1 MEPKLLDQLLNAKE
15 GKVRAAAVR
24 TLAFWQERLP
34 ATAPWQGW
42 SPAPLPLARAE
53 ISTAR
58 TLDLLA
64 ARVADEHPRVR
75 MEALRALARIPS
87 ARAAELALSVLNK
100 PLDPKLEYALWLTI
114 NDLAEPW
121 LTALK
126 SGAWKIEGR
135 EKQLEYGLKAIEPA
149 QASAVLGQL
158 IGDKPLPKDGSGPWI
173 DLIGQAGTEKELRR
187 LFDQVLANGFDD
199 AATARALAALNQATR
214 LRNAKPG
221 GSTVEVGSLFAH
233 ANESVRLEAVR
244 LAGAWKSL
252 GQYFPELGKLAGAT
266 TTPAPLRDA
275 AFASLRD
282 IGGQGAIDSLTPLTA
297 KGVEAKTRRTAVTT
311 LAALKLDKAL
321 PPAME
326 LLSESTSEAD
336 ALALWRSL
344 LSIKGAAPAMAKA
357 LPKSGL
363 PQPVAKAGLR
373 AAREGGRNEPDLILA
388 ITRGGGL
395 DEGEVSLTEAEL
407 KQLVADVAAK
417 GDPAR
422 GEAIYRK
429 KELSCVACHA
439 IGGAGGKVGPD
450 MTSIGASAPVDY
462 LIESVWFPNKKI
474 KEGYHAVMVET
485 KDGEEFSGVL
495 VRESN
500 EQIILRDATGKE
512 LPIAK
517 GNVASRRIGTLSLM
531 PAGLVDGLN
540 PQDRIDLF
548 RFLSELGKPGAFD
561 ATKGSIA
568 RTWRVRFGQH
578 TDEQS
583 PEGKIVMADV
593 NKGPWVPLFANVDG
607 RFPGTRF
614 QDVFPNNDYS
624 RHGVTAFYA
633 AAQLQLAR
641 AGKVTLKLTGA
652 DTAPLWIDGKPQK
665 PGAEQTIELG
675 AGTHTVTVR
684 IDPKSPPAAL
694 RVEASDGTF
703 LNN

>member
-1 MEPKLLDQLLNAKE
+1 
-15 GKVRAAAVR
+15 
-24 TLAFWQERLP
+24 
-34 ATAPWQGW
+34 
-42 SPAPLPLARAE
+42 
-53 ISTAR
+53 
-58 TLDLLA
+58 
-64 ARVADEHPRVR
+64 
-75 MEALRALARIPS
+75 
-87 ARAAELALSVLNK
+87 
-100 PLDPKLEYALWLTI
+100 
-114 NDLAEPW
+114 
-121 LTALK
+121 
-126 SGAWKIEGR
+126 
-135 EKQLEYGLKAIEPA
+135 
-149 QASAVLGQL
+149 
-158 IGDKPLPKDGSGPWI
+158 
-173 DLIGQAGTEKELRR
+173 
-187 LFDQVLANGFDD
+187 
-199 AATARALAALNQATR
+199 
-214 LRNAKPG
+214 
-221 GSTVEVGSLFAH
+221 
-233 ANESVRLEAVR
+233 
-244 LAGAWKSL
+244 
-252 GQYFPELGKLAGAT
+252 
-266 TTPAPLRDA
+266 
-275 AFASLRD
+275 
-282 IGGQGAIDSLTPLTA
+282 
-297 KGVEAKTRRTAVTT
+297 
-311 LAALKLDKAL
+311 
-321 PPAME
+321 
-326 LLSESTSEAD
+326 
-336 ALALWRSL
+336 
-344 LSIKGAAPAMAKA
+344 
-357 LPKSGL
+357 
-363 PQPVAKAGLR
+363 
-373 AAREGGRNEPDLILA
+373 
-388 ITRGGGL
+388 
-395 DEGEVSLTEAEL
+395 
-407 KQLVADVAAK
+407 
-417 GDPAR
+417 
-422 GEAIYRK
+422 
-429 KELSCVACHA
+429 
-439 IGGAGGKVGPD
+439 

-614 QDVFPNNDYS
+614 QDVFPHNDYS